1 MSHKKMKW
9 LIAYS
14 IIFTMHIGFYGS
26 YNEIHPHV
34 RFQRDQIITGAFINS
49 ENNISPYLGFRYD
62 TNKIFI
68 EGGIVHGYSYKKTLP
83 YARLG
88 YKLGDNMNLILTP
101 GFEKKGNN
109 INPGVVIGIELLF

>member
-1 MSHKKMKW
+1 MFRKKK
-9 LIAYS
+9 LLVAYS
-14 IIFTMHIGFYGS
+14 IVFTMHLGFYNS
-26 YNEIHPHV
+26 YNEVHPHV
-34 RFQRDQIITGAFINS
+34 RVQKNQVVAGAFLNS
-49 ENNISPYLGFRYD
+49 ESNISPYLGLRYD

-101 GFEKKGNN
+101 SLKKNN
-109 INPGVVIGIELLF
+109 GSTNKGAIIRLELLF